1 MNKHEIISFVESQKS
16 LHLYKEVQAAF
27 IDVLSNLPDE
37 KFEIIRNNLIIM
49 AFHEGKVG
57 QVMHFDARK
66 NKFAVM
72 QLYIPKK
79 MPDNVLRW
87 VVAHELGHVMQQR
100 NWVKS
105 DGMNLEDDATKFA
118 EEIGWQKTGTISK
131 CLAAENS

>member
-1 MNKHEIISFVESQKS
+1 MNKLEIISFVESQKS

-27 IDVLSNLPDE
+27 IDVLSSLPDE
-37 KFEIIRNNLIIM
+37 KFEIIKNNLIIM

-72 QLYIPKK
+72 QLYIPKN

-100 NWVKS
+100 NWIES

-118 EEIGWQKTGTISK
+118 EKIGYPETKMISNW
-131 CLAAENS
+131 LAAENS